1 MNKDR
6 RNSKEEIEQD
16 AGFAAMTPAY
26 LKTKSVERAENVH
39 GAIGMYGSK
48 QISAGKKLNIF
59 WKIYS
64 RS

>member
-1 MNKDR
+1 
-6 RNSKEEIEQD
+6 
-16 AGFAAMTPAY
+16 MTPAY

-48 QISAGKKLNIF
+48 QISAGKKLNIVS
-59 WKIYS
+59 KIYS